1 MITTAQAAI
10 ILEVSRSRILK
21 LIEAK
26 RLPAEKLG
34 RDWLIR
40 LEDLEGHPAIKGRRR
55 AAANGRAAD
64 QTPDRL
70 RVREAVKRKKL
81 AQLKR
86 EI

>member
-40 LEDLEGHPAIKGRRR
+40 LEDLELVKVRRPGRPR
-55 AAANGRAAD
+55 A
-64 QTPDRL
+64 
-70 RVREAVKRKKL
+70 V
-81 AQLKR
+81 
-86 EI
+86 